1 MDRKNDDSKLLL
13 EQVND
18 LLENNKILDLR
29 ELLEEYHTM
38 DILDVMEELDEE
50 MKVKLFEV
58 LPIDVSA
65 SILEES
71 GPEFFRNMLSLIDV
85 QHGRN
90 ILEQMS
96 LDDLTD
102 ILSELED
109 DERQRIINLLNKEDA
124 EDVRKLLGYEE
135 ESTGGIMTTGYIE
148 VNENMTAKEAI
159 EHMRKNAEDAETIYY
174 IYVVN
179 DDEKL
184 VGVLSLRELII
195 ARDSV
200 IVSDLMSENIISV
213 YDDDDRE
220 LAVKLV
226 SKYDLIA
233 IPVVDRDDILRGII
247 TVDDIIDVMEEEAT
261 EDLYKLAGSSEHERD
276 IVEKPDST
284 MIEQITSSVRARIPW
299 LMLILIGGLFTAI
312 VLTKATFVQGLTY
325 VKFLCF
331 VPVILGMGGSVGMQ
345 SSSLT
350 IMTLSNNDD
359 EEDIDFKTVLKE
371 GAVGLITGLVC
382 SIIIGIMAYVI
393 LDNINMAI
401 VIAIGV
407 LINMVVG
414 AMIGSFTPLMLK
426 HLSGDISI
434 ISSPLISVLLD
445 MIGVVLFFIITTIF
459 LSKIVS

>member
-1 MDRKNDDSKLLL
+1 MDRKNNDSNLLL
-13 EQVND
+13 EQVLD
-18 LLENNKILDLR
+18 LLENNKVLELR
-29 ELLEEYHTM
+29 ELLEEYHIM
-38 DILDVMEELDEE
+38 DIFDVMEDLDEE

-58 LPIDVSA
+58 LPIDMSA

-71 GPEFFRNMLSLIDV
+71 GPEFFRSIFSLIDV
-85 QHGRN
+85 EHGRN

-124 EDVRKLLGYEE
+124 EDVKHLLGYEE

-174 IYVVN
+174 IYVIDN
-179 DDEKL
+179 DEKL
-184 VGVLSLRELII
+184 VGVLSLRELIT

-200 IVSDLMSENIISV
+200 VVADLMSENIISV
-213 YDDDDRE
+213 FDDDDRE

-233 IPVVDRDDILRGII
+233 IPVVDRDNVLKGII

-276 IVEKPDST
+276 VAEKPDST
-284 MIEQITSSVRARIPW
+284 MMEQIISSVRARIPW
-299 LMLILIGGLFTAI
+299 LLLIVIGGLFTAMI
-312 VLTKATFVQGLTY
+312 LTNATFIEGLTY

-331 VPVILGMGGSVGMQ
+331 VPVILVMGGSVGMQ

-350 IMTLSNNDD
+350 IMTLSNND

-371 GAVGLITGLVC
+371 GAVGLITGIVC
-382 SIIIGIMAYVI
+382 SIIIGLMARVI
-393 LDNINMAI
+393 LNSWNMAI
-401 VIAIGV
+401 VIGICV
-407 LINMVVG
+407 WINMIVG

-445 MIGVVLFFIITTIF
+445 MIGVVLFFVITTIF
-459 LSKIVS
+459 LSNIVS

>member
-1 MDRKNDDSKLLL
+1 M
-13 EQVND
+13 
-18 LLENNKILDLR
+18 
-29 ELLEEYHTM
+29 
-38 DILDVMEELDEE
+38 
-50 MKVKLFEV
+50 
-58 LPIDVSA
+58 
-65 SILEES
+65 
-71 GPEFFRNMLSLIDV
+71 GPF
-85 QHGRN
+85 
-90 ILEQMS
+90 
-96 LDDLTD
+96 
-102 ILSELED
+102 
-109 DERQRIINLLNKEDA
+109 
-124 EDVRKLLGYEE
+124 Y
-135 ESTGGIMTTGYIE
+135 
-148 VNENMTAKEAI
+148 I

-174 IYVVN
+174 IYVVDN
-179 DDEKL
+179 DEKL
-184 VGVLSLRELII
+184 VGVLSLRELIT

-200 IVSDLMSENIISV
+200 VVADLMSENIISV

-233 IPVVDRDDILRGII
+233 IPVVDRDNILRGII

-276 IVEKPDST
+276 VAEKPDST
-284 MIEQITSSVRARIPW
+284 MLEQIVSSVRARIPW
-299 LMLILIGGLFTAI
+299 LLLILIGGLFTAI
-312 VLTKATFVQGLTY
+312 ILTKTTFVEGLTY

-350 IMTLSNNDD
+350 IMTLSNND
-359 EEDIDFKTVLKE
+359 EEDIDFRTVLKE
-371 GAVGLITGLVC
+371 GAVGLIV
-382 SIIIGIMAYVI
+382 IGIF
-393 LDNINMAI
+393 
-401 VIAIGV
+401 V

-426 HLSGDISI
+426 HLSGDIAI